1 VVFFFKNTF
10 FPVERENIFCYPK
23 IKLKMKKTFMLLP
36 AILLLASVNWHC
48 NQENNEPTPEL
59 TFNCQ
64 ESPMVCDLSRAN
76 NEFGFNIFKKLHQ
89 HNPDKNL
96 FVSPSSIATALTMAL
111 NGANGPTADEIKNML
126 KINQFELA
134 NINTAYKTMLNT
146 LPALDNEVTLRSA
159 NSIWYR
165 QGFPVKPPFLETNT
179 QYFGS
184 QVQSLDFRNP
194 DAKNVI
200 NGWVSDKTRGLI
212 PTIIDNIPDNAIMYL
227 INAMY
232 FKGSWTHEFDKDETI
247 EMPFLKED
255 QTTTPVDMMGFGGTV
270 KFPLYTDESFY
281 AIDLPYGD
289 SVFSMTLLVPRGSAD
304 VHDLMA
310 DLSSQSWQQIISGMS
325 VQEMNL
331 RMPKFKMEY
340 EKSLNRA
347 LQELGMQTAFTR
359 SADFSNIA
367 DAELSVDEVKH
378 KSFIE
383 VNEEGSEAAAV
394 TSIGIIVTSLPTY
407 PDILLNRPFLFAIRE
422 NQAGNVLF
430 VGKMMNP
437 NEE

>member
-1 VVFFFKNTF
+1 
-10 FPVERENIFCYPK
+10 
-23 IKLKMKKTFMLLP
+23 MKKSLILLP
-36 AILLLASVNWHC
+36 ALLMLAITNWHC

-76 NEFGFNIFKKLHQ
+76 NEFGFDVFKKLHQ
-89 HNPDKNL
+89 HNPGTNL

-111 NGANGPTADEIKNML
+111 NGAKGATADEMKTML

-134 NINTAYKTMLNT
+134 NINAAYKIMLNT
-146 LPALDNEVTLRSA
+146 LPALDNKVVLRSA

-179 QYFGS
+179 QFFGS
-184 QVQSLDFRNP
+184 QVQALDFRNP

-212 PTIIDNIPDNAIMYL
+212 PSIIDQIPDNAIMYL

-232 FKGSWTHEFDKDETI
+232 FKGSWTHKFDKDETV

-270 KFPLYTDESFY
+270 KFPLYTEESFY
-281 AIDLPYGD
+281 GIDLPYGD
-289 SVFSMTLLVPRGSAD
+289 SVYSMTLLVPRGNAD
-304 VHDLMA
+304 VETLIA
-310 DLSSQSWQQIISGMS
+310 NLNAQKWQQIITGMS
-325 VQEMNL
+325 RQEMNL
-331 RMPKFKMEY
+331 RMPKFKMKY
-340 EKSLNRA
+340 EKTLNRA
-347 LQELGMQTAFTR
+347 LQELGMQTAFIPR
-359 SADFSNIA
+359 SADFTHIA

-394 TSIGIIVTSLPTY
+394 TSIGIVVTSIPIY
-407 PDILLNRPFLFAIRE
+407 PDILLNRPFLFVIRE

-430 VGKMMNP
+430 LGKMMNP
-437 NEE
+437 NE